1 MPPSVDAP
9 LDDFKRII
17 GAATNSYFI
26 EAMVGQVNDIVYKA
40 KLPG

>member
-1 MPPSVDAP
+1 MPPSVDKP
-9 LDDFKRII
+9 QDDFKRII

-26 EAMVGQVNDIVYKA
+26 EATLGQVNDIVHKA

>member
-1 MPPSVDAP
+1 MPPSVDTP

-26 EAMVGQVNDIVYKA
+26 EATLGQVNDIVYKA

>member
-1 MPPSVDAP
+1 MPPSADAP

-17 GAATNSYFI
+17 GAATISYFI
-26 EAMVGQVNDIVYKA
+26 EATLGQVNDIVYKA